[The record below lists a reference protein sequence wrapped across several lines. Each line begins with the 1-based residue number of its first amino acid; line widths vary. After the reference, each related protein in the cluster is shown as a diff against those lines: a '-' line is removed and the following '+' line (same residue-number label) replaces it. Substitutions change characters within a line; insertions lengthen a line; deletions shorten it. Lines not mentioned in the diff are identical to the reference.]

1 MARLSGVVIG
11 SHMVDVVGDGHLLGI
26 AWLQEAGLCKARQGL
41 RRLAQLSLRRAVV
54 DLDNLLALII
64 ARIRHIYGDFNLA
77 VHFFHGGG
85 FHGEVGIGE
94 AKTEGIQHLIRRK
107 RLKVAVSHIDVLN
120 IVVVLIFAEVPG
132 GRIILVRHGNGIAQ
146 LAGGRDIAADN
157 VCGRLAALHAAVPNV
172 HDGLDAVLFHPA
184 HVDDV
189 ADIQQNRHMVKL
201 AGDFLNQVAL
211 IVGQE
216 EASFRVAGVF
226 ALARGAAEHDDCLI
240 GLGSC
245 ICDQLF
251 AHGHFRLA
259 PWLGPVPDSH
269 RRVLR
274 NPVLIDFRQVLVDMD
289 LRIFAE
295 TVENVRHMIDVY
307 LAAGTGAALEIV
319 DLNASEHRNRFI
331 WLHRQ
336 GLVLVLQQDRALRS
350 RLPG

>member
-1 MARLSGVVIG
+1 MIDVI
-11 SHMVDVVGDGHLLGI
+11 GDGHLLGI

-157 VCGRLAALHAAVPNV
+157 VCGRLAAFHTAVPNV
-172 HDGLDAVLFHPA
+172 HHGLDAVLFHPA
-184 HVDDV
+184 HVDDI
-189 ADIQQNRHMVKL
+189 ADIQQDGHMVKL
-201 AGDFLNQVAL
+201 VGDLLDHVAFV
-211 IVGQE
+211 VGQE
-216 EASFRVAGVF
+216 EASLRVAGVL
-226 ALARGAAEHDDCLI
+226 ALARSAAEHDDRLI
-240 GLGSC
+240 GFGSC
-245 ICDQLF
+245 VCNQLF
-251 AHGHFRLA
+251 GHGHFRLA
-259 PWLGPVPDSH
+259 PGLGPIPDAH

-274 NPVLIDFRQVLVDMD
+274 DPVFIDFRQVLVDMD

-295 TVENVRHMIDVY
+295 AIEDVCHVIDVY